1 METNPSK
8 KTVTF
13 NAKNL
18 ANFAKLKVSIILPY
32 FNEELGL
39 ELMEN
44 AKEEL
49 LKNNVKEENV
59 NLIRVAG
66 ALETPFA
73 ALRNAEK
80 SDVIIILGVVIR
92 GETSHYELV
101 TETTFQGLMQAQLQS
116 KTPMIFGILA
126 CENSQQ
132 AKARA
137 SKNGLNKGK
146 EAAIAAL
153 IQSTL

>member
-1 METNPSK
+1 MKINPLK
-8 KTVTF
+8 NTVTF
-13 NAKNL
+13 NEKDLAK
-18 ANFAKLKVSIILPY
+18 FSKLKVTIILPY

-39 ELMEN
+39 ELMQN

-49 LKNNVKEENV
+49 LKNNVKEENI

-73 ALRNAEK
+73 ALKNAEK

-126 CENSQQ
+126 CENLQQ
-132 AKARA
+132 AQIRA
-137 SKNGLNKGK
+137 SKSGLNKGK